1 MSEHTNLAEMTE
13 QLGEFLRDCI
23 LQKGFACPL
32 YVTAASSNGSAY
44 ILSYWPGEQGLEP
57 QLVASR
63 HEEGGFKLPIA
74 LVVVSA
80 NAEAAYMR
88 IERTGESNVV
98 TLN

>member
-1 MSEHTNLAEMTE
+1 MSEDTTLAEITE
-13 QLGEFLRDCI
+13 QLGELLRDCI

-32 YVTAASSNGSAY
+32 YVTAAGSNGSAY
-44 ILSYWPGEQGLEP
+44 IMSYRPGEHGLEA
-57 QLVASR
+57 QVVASR

-88 IERTGESNVV
+88 IERAGESNIV